1 MKNDAIEYD
10 YIILGAGSAGC
21 VLANELSQDSN
32 NTVLV
37 LEAGPM
43 DHKLLIHMPAG
54 VHAVYKDPSINW
66 NYESEQE
73 PELDN
78 RNITLPRGKVIGGS
92 SSINS
97 MVYMRGH
104 PKDYDY
110 WGSNHRLP
118 GWTYS
123 QCLPYFKQCE
133 SSDRGADDWR
143 GDSGRLG
150 VTKGKL
156 DNPLYDAFFEA
167 GRQSGQGY
175 SEDLNG
181 FQPEGLARFDST
193 TKNGRR
199 SSAAV
204 AHLKPALS
212 RSNLRLEVRTLVH
225 RIVMENKRAR
235 AVVYEQAGKTHTVRA
250 NKEIIVSA
258 GAINS
263 PQILMLSGI
272 GPRDHLREFDI
283 DANHH
288 LPGVGQNLQDHLN
301 IAVINECTKAVTFDR
316 MKNPLRQL
324 AAGLQWF
331 FTRKGFVASNIWEAG
346 GYIHGYSEVEF
357 PNLQY
362 HFAPVHY
369 EYHGSDIRLFQGFTA
384 QLDQLRPRSRGE
396 IRLLS
401 ADPVHRPAA
410 HFNYLSN
417 PFDLRELV
425 EAVKRIRELISQPA
439 FDEFRGKELFP
450 GPLVTSDKDLENYVR
465 AEANTD
471 YHPSCSCRMGKD
483 DMAVVDEEMR
493 VHGVEGLRVVDASVM
508 PDIVSGNLNAPTQ
521 MIALRAA
528 DYILG
533 RTQLAEFHARFH
545 FQDEGNA

>member
-1 MKNDAIEYD
+1 MKEPDEYD

-32 NTVLV
+32 NRVLI

-43 DHKLLIHMPAG
+43 DHKLMIHMPAG
-54 VHAVYKDPSINW
+54 VHVAYKDPSINW
-66 NYESEQE
+66 NYESEKE
-73 PELDN
+73 AELGD

-110 WGSNHRLP
+110 WASSHKLP
-118 GWTYS
+118 AWDYA
-123 QCLPYFKQCE
+123 QCLPYFKNCE

-143 GDSGRLG
+143 GGEGRLG

-156 DNPLYDAFFEA
+156 ENPLYDAFFEA
-167 GRQSGQGY
+167 GRESGQGY

-181 FQPEGLARFDST
+181 FKPEGLARFDST
-193 TKNGRR
+193 TRYGRR
-199 SSAAV
+199 CSAAT
-204 AHLKPALS
+204 AHLKPALP
-212 RSNLRLEVRTLVH
+212 RPNLVLKVKALVH
-225 RIVMENKRAR
+225 RVVIENGRACAVEFKHGGRLHTIR
-235 AVVYEQAGKTHTVRA
+235 AA
-250 NKEIIVSA
+250 KEIIVSA
-258 GAINS
+258 GAIKS
-263 PQILMLSGI
+263 PQILMLSGV
-272 GPRDHLREFDI
+272 GPSDHIKEFGI
-283 DANHH
+283 ESTHH

-301 IAVINECTKAVTFDR
+301 IALVHECTKPVTFDR
-316 MKNPLRQL
+316 MNYPLRKFTL
-324 AAGLQWF
+324 GLQWI

-346 GYIHGYSEVEF
+346 GYIHGNSAVEF

-369 EYHGSDIRLFQGFTA
+369 EYHGSKVKLFQGFTT

-401 ADPVHRPAA
+401 ADPAHRPAA
-410 HFNYLSN
+410 HFNYLSD
-417 PFDLRELV
+417 PFDVGELV

-439 FDEFRGKELFP
+439 FNEFRGKELFP
-450 GPLVTSDKDLENYVR
+450 GPATRSDREIESYVR
-465 AEANTD
+465 SHANTD
-471 YHPSCSCRMGKD
+471 YHPSCSCRMGSGE
-483 DMAVVDEEMR
+483 MAVVDEEMR
-493 VHGVEGLRVVDASVM
+493 VHGLSGLRVVDASVM

-528 DYILG
+528 DFILG
-533 RTQLAEFHARFH
+533 RKPLPEFQASFH
-545 FQDEGNA
+545 FQS

>member
-1 MKNDAIEYD
+1 MTMTNSNEYD

-21 VLANELSQDSN
+21 VLANELSQDAN
-32 NTVLV
+32 NRVLV

-54 VHAVYKDPSINW
+54 VHKAFKDPGINW
-66 NYESEQE
+66 NYESE
-73 PELDN
+73 PESKLDN

-110 WGSNHRLP
+110 WASNHGLSD
-118 GWTYS
+118 WTYAR
-123 QCLPYFKQCE
+123 CLPYFKQCE
-133 SSDRGADDWR
+133 SSDRGGDDWR

-156 DNPLYDAFFEA
+156 DNPLYHAFFDA
-167 GRQSGQGY
+167 GRESGQGY

-181 FQPEGLARFDST
+181 FKPEGLARLDST
-193 TKNGRR
+193 TWNGRR

-212 RSNLRLEVRTLVH
+212 RSNLRLEVKALVH
-225 RIVMENKRAR
+225 RIVLENKRAR
-235 AVVYEQAGKTHTVRA
+235 SVIYEKGGKLHTA
-250 NKEIIVSA
+250 FASKEIIVSA
-258 GAINS
+258 GAINT

-272 GPRDHLREFDI
+272 GPRMHLREFDI
-283 DANHH
+283 AEHHH

-301 IAVINECTKAVTFDR
+301 IALVYECKKPVTFDR
-316 MKNPLRQL
+316 MSNPLRQL
-324 AAGLQWF
+324 AVGLQWLL
-331 FTRKGFVASNIWEAG
+331 TRKGFVASNIWEAG
-346 GYIHGYSEVEF
+346 GYISGYTEVEY

-369 EYHGSDIRLFQGFTA
+369 EYRGNNIKLFQGFTT

-396 IRLLS
+396 VRLLS
-401 ADPVHRPAA
+401 ANPAHRPAA
-410 HFNYLSN
+410 YFNYLSD
-417 PFDLRELV
+417 PFDLCELV

-439 FDEFRGKELFP
+439 FDEFRGRELFP
-450 GPLVTSDKDLENYVR
+450 GPEMTSEKDLETYVR

-471 YHPSCSCRMGKD
+471 YHPSCSCRMGTD

-493 VHGVEGLRVVDASVM
+493 VHGIEGLRVVDASVM
-508 PDIVSGNLNAPTQ
+508 PDVVSGNLNAPTQ
-521 MIALRAA
+521 MIALKAA

-533 RTQLAEFHARFH
+533 RPQLPEFHAKFH
-545 FQDEGNA
+545 FQH